1 MEHSADPRV
10 RNRKYDFPMKKLAL
24 VTVFSFSI
32 FALSSCGSSSTGM
45 TYSDETY
52 EQESTADDSTST
64 DSSPGNLFS
73 RLNASGSE
81 EWVEDVSN
89 DLTGSQS
96 LAVYLT
102 GTTEGCA
109 IWVFDDEAIAQS
121 NLDNGVLQ
129 FDGAVFVGADAES
142 NLGVI
147 FIAPEDNSPCTYNVA
162 EVLGWGY

>member
-1 MEHSADPRV
+1 
-10 RNRKYDFPMKKLAL
+10 MKKFASA
-24 VTVFSFSI
+24 TVISFA
-32 FALSSCGSSSTGM
+32 FLALSSCGSESSVITQ
-45 TYSDETY
+45 SDESY
-52 EQESTADDSTST
+52 EQESTSEDSSST

-81 EWVEDVSN
+81 VWVEDVSN

-109 IWVFDDEAIAQS
+109 IWVFEDESTAQT

-129 FDGAVFVGADAES
+129 FDGAVFVGADVES

-147 FIAPEDNSPCTYNVA
+147 FISPMDNSPCTYNVA

>member
-1 MEHSADPRV
+1 
-10 RNRKYDFPMKKLAL
+10 MKKIALATL
-24 VTVFSFSI
+24 VSFSI
-32 FALSSCGSSSTGM
+32 FTLTGCGSTSADV

-52 EQESTADDSTST
+52 EEEASSDESNSAE
-64 DSSPGNLFS
+64 SSPGNLLS

-81 EWVEDVSN
+81 VWVEDVAN

-96 LAVYLT
+96 IAVYLT

-109 IWVFDDEAIAQS
+109 VWVFDNESIAQS

-129 FDGAVFVGADAES
+129 FDGAVFAGADSQS
-142 NLGVI
+142 NLGII
-147 FIAPEDNSPCTYNVA
+147 FIAPQDNSPCTYNVA